1 MVDTPSMTDL
11 EDMRYL
17 VEVLEQ
23 GGFNRAAERLG
34 VSKSIV
40 SRRISAMEADLG
52 VRLINRSTRGI
63 SPTEA
68 GLEFRSH
75 ADRILAS
82 FDEAREAVVRES
94 GEVVGRLRISAP
106 LSFGIRHVA
115 PVLSAMAERHPRL
128 EVDASFS
135 DRVVDIVGERFD
147 AAVRIGEL
155 KDSSSIA
162 RRVAS
167 VRALLAASPAYLE
180 RKGRPLVSTDLVRQ
194 ECFIYSGMVSP
205 DWKLRAGKRVVAVRP
220 SDRLRSDSGEV
231 LMRWAVA
238 GLGIANTP
246 SFLIGNE
253 LEDGRLETILDEY
266 SASDVGVYVVRPPGT
281 AVPAKVRTL
290 IDNLI
295 QYFQADQL

>member
-1 MVDTPSMTDL
+1 
-11 EDMRYL
+11 L

-34 VSKSIV
+34 VSKSLV
-40 SRRISAMEADLG
+40 SRRISAMEAHLG

-63 SPTEA
+63 NPTDA

-82 FDEAREAVVRES
+82 FNDAREAVVRES
-94 GEVVGRLRISAP
+94 GEMVGRLRISAP
-106 LSFGIRHVA
+106 LSFGVRHVA

-128 EVDASFS
+128 EIDASFS

-155 KDSSSIA
+155 RDSSLVA

-167 VRALLAASPAYLE
+167 VGARLVASPAYLD
-180 RKGRPLVSTDLVRQ
+180 RRGRPLLPTDLVRH
-194 ECFIYSGMVSP
+194 ECLIYSGMVSP
-205 DWKLRAGKRVVAVRP
+205 DWKMRAGKRVVAVRP
-220 SDRLRSDSGEV
+220 NGRLRSDSGEV
-231 LMRWAVA
+231 LLQWAVA
-238 GLGIANTP
+238 GLGIVNTP
-246 SFLIGNE
+246 SFLIGSE

-266 SASDVGVYVVRPPGT
+266 SASDIGVYVVRPPGT
-281 AVPAKVRTL
+281 AVPAKVRRL
-290 IDNLI
+290 IDELVAH
-295 QYFQADQL
+295 FQAERL

>member
-1 MVDTPSMTDL
+1 MIDF

-34 VSKSIV
+34 VSKSLV
-40 SRRISAMEADLG
+40 SRRISAMEAHLG

-63 SPTEA
+63 NPTDA

-82 FDEAREAVVRES
+82 FNDAREAVVRES
-94 GEVVGRLRISAP
+94 GEMVGRLRISAP
-106 LSFGIRHVA
+106 LSFGVRHVA

-128 EVDASFS
+128 EIDASFS

-155 KDSSSIA
+155 RDSSLVA

-167 VRALLAASPAYLE
+167 VGARLVASPAYLD
-180 RKGRPLVSTDLVRQ
+180 RRGRPLLPTDLVRH
-194 ECFIYSGMVSP
+194 ECLIYSGMVSP
-205 DWKLRAGKRVVAVRP
+205 DWKMRAGKRVVAVRP
-220 SDRLRSDSGEV
+220 NGRLRSDSGEV
-231 LMRWAVA
+231 LLQWAVA
-238 GLGIANTP
+238 GLGIVNTP
-246 SFLIGNE
+246 SFLIGSE

-266 SASDVGVYVVRPPGT
+266 SASDIGVYVVRPPGT
-281 AVPAKVRTL
+281 AVPAKVRRL
-290 IDNLI
+290 IDELVAH
-295 QYFQADQL
+295 FQAERL